1 MQWPRHVS
9 ERKTA
14 ASNIHSVP
22 NNPSEES
29 CPQQAANTG
38 RKSKQTRK
46 SLSTR
51 PLPPGRQTS
60 SRVGLEDPGTQGQ
73 TRRGKGCL
81 LHARA
86 AATRFPPRPGRRPDI
101 QGTEAP
107 TLAWTGASTPDTCDE
122 PAACRDLE
130 DTGPWACRHSQGT
143 RFASDGVTDMQ
154 TGNF

>member
-1 MQWPRHVS
+1 MSQKEKQQLLIYTLSLTIHQKSPAHSKQPTRDVS
-9 ERKTA
+9 PSRP
-14 ASNIHSVP
+14 V
-22 NNPSEES
+22 NPFQHAPS
-29 CPQQAANTG
+29 PQGGRLPPELGLKIPG
-38 RKSKQTRK
+38 RKD
-46 SLSTR
+46 R
-51 PLPPGRQTS
+51 PGE
-60 SRVGLEDPGTQGQ
+60 GN
-73 TRRGKGCL
+73 GCL

-143 RFASDGVTDMQ
+143 RFASDGVMDMQ